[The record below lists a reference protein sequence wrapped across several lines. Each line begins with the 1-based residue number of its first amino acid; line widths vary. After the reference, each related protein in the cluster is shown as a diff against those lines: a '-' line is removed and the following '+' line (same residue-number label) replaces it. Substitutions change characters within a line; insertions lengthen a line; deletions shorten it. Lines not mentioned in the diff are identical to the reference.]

1 MGSVLASMGRDRTR
15 LDDAWRANSP
25 ANAEARRAVHEECA
39 WCARARIW
47 RRCWRA
53 CTITHDTVDTLP
65 HKVAKKTCMSPFWG
79 SQEVNRGLGDPHR
92 PGATQP
98 SREVELLAFFV

>member
-1 MGSVLASMGRDRTR
+1 MLCTRSVLGAPGLGSG
-15 LDDAWRANSP
+15 AGVGAP
-25 ANAEARRAVHEECA
+25 
-39 WCARARIW
+39 
-47 RRCWRA
+47 
-53 CTITHDTVDTLP
+53 CTIPHDTVDTLP

-79 SQEVNRGLGDPHR
+79 SQEVNRGLGDPYR